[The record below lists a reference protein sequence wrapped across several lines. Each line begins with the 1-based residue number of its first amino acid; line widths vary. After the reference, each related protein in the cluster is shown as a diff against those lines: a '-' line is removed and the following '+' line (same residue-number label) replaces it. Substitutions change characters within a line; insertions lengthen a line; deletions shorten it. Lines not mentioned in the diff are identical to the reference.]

1 MMTERARVNITR
13 AMASRACMTL
23 VVAVAVVALTGCAG
37 GSDSTNANGQNYVSG
52 DGTVSEFAPANRGEP
67 IEFAADTDLGEAVSA
82 EQFRGDVLVVNFW
95 YASCPPCRREAPWL
109 EELYQQFL
117 PEGVQFLG
125 VNVRDS
131 AATSRAFAEAFA
143 ITYPSVI
150 DDQAD
155 VTAAFAGIASPSAVP
170 TTVVL
175 DPKGRPAARIVGLI
189 EPSTLEALIEAV
201 LAEDASS

>member
-1 MMTERARVNITR
+1 MTAGHSRLGGIPGLALRVGL
-13 AMASRACMTL
+13 AVLVAFAL
-23 VVAVAVVALTGCAG
+23 VVLTGCAE
-37 GSDSTNANGQNYVSG
+37 GSDSRDTAEQNYVSG

-67 IEFAADTDLGEAVSA
+67 IAFTADTDLGETVSA
-82 EQFRGDVLVVNFW
+82 EQFRGEVLVVNFW
-95 YASCPPCRREAPWL
+95 YASCPPCRVEAPWL

-131 AATSRAFAEAFA
+131 AATSRSFAEAFA

-150 DDQAD
+150 DDQAE
-155 VTAAFAGIASPSAVP
+155 VTAAFAGLASPTAVP

-175 DPKGRPAARIVGLI
+175 DREGRPAARIVGLI
-189 EPSTLEALIEAV
+189 EPSTLEALIETA
-201 LAEDASS
+201 LAEDAGS